1 MKTIKGMQLFLSDYV
16 IDLKFRSQITIVQP
30 SDLTEILYS
39 KFESLRNTKEVIT
52 INCENYKAQEIFLK
66 SNTPKLIVMN
76 EADKIQQ
83 EDDNIMY
90 HINRGE
96 YNDTFLIIGN
106 QPKITCGVSD
116 RAELIINEDRI
127 TLNYLFPE
135 PLI

>member
-16 IDLKFRSQITIVQP
+16 IDLKFRSRVTIVQP
-30 SDLTEILYS
+30 SDLTKILYS

-52 INCENYKAQEIFLK
+52 INYKNYKAQENFLK
-66 SNTPKLIVMN
+66 SNTPKLVIID

-83 EDDNIMY
+83 EDDTLMY
-90 HINRGE
+90 HINRGD

-106 QPKITCGVSD
+106 QPKITCGASD